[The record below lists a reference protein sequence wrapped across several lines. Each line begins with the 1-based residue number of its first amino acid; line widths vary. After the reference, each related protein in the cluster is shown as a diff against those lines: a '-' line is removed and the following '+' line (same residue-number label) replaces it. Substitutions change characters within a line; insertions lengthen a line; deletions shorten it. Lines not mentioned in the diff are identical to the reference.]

1 MKRVSLYSQS
11 RRLGAY
17 AKPGSSV
24 SLGISRAAADA
35 AMAAAAEAEAPPPP
49 SRMTLALR
57 RFRDRHA
64 RKLSMVASAL
74 ITLAIVAAYDKA
86 TSPRPITQNDIDQ
99 AVLHTLDKQP
109 PAPSHA
115 SVAYD
120 IIRPSVVRVNQVG
133 LEESDDTE
141 RAVGTGVV
149 IEESGTIL
157 TNIHVV
163 AGAER
168 ISVTFHDGTKSDA
181 HVVGVQPDDDLAVLK
196 VDTVPDDLKPATM
209 RSTGGLKIG
218 DEVIAVGHPFGIGPS
233 VSSGIVSGMRR
244 DYLNPKGKKTLTN
257 LIQFDAAANPGNSGG
272 PLVTA
277 NGEVVGIVTAIL
289 NPTDQRVFIGIG
301 FAVPIENAAGAA
313 GLSPF

>member
-1 MKRVSLYSQS
+1 MKRVTLYSQS
-11 RRLGAY
+11 RRMGPY
-17 AKPGSSV
+17 AQAG
-24 SLGISRAAADA
+24 RAADTA
-35 AMAAAAEAEAPPPP
+35 AVEPIEPPSPPPRIVLAFRRFT
-49 SRMTLALR
+49 SRYSRPLSIAGSVLLTLAVVAGYNH
-57 RFRDRHA
+57 FTA
-64 RKLSMVASAL
+64 PRKL
-74 ITLAIVAAYDKA
+74 
-86 TSPRPITQNDIDQ
+86 TQRDIDS
-99 AVLHTLDKQP
+99 AVLHTLEKQP
-109 PAPSHA
+109 MAPSRA
-115 SVAYD
+115 AVAYD

-133 LEESDDTE
+133 LEDSEDTE
-141 RAVGTGVV
+141 KAVGTGVV

-168 ISVTFHDGTKSDA
+168 ISVTFFDGTKSDA
-181 HVVGVQPDDDLAVLK
+181 HVVSVQPEDDLAVLK
-196 VDTVPDDLKPATM
+196 TDTIPDDLKPATL
-209 RSTGGLKIG
+209 RSTRGLNPG

>member
-1 MKRVSLYSQS
+1 MKRVTLYSQS
-11 RRLGAY
+11 RRMGPYSQVGRGADT
-17 AKPGSSV
+17 APVEPAEPPSPPPRIV
-24 SLGISRAAADA
+24 LAWRRFASRYSRPLS
-35 AMAAAAEAEAPPPP
+35 MAA
-49 SRMTLALR
+49 S
-57 RFRDRHA
+57 
-64 RKLSMVASAL
+64 VAV
-74 ITLAIVAAYDKA
+74 TLAIVAGYNHFTA
-86 TSPRPITQNDIDQ
+86 PRALTQRDIDS
-99 AVLHTLDKQP
+99 AVLHTLEKQP
-109 PAPSHA
+109 MAPSRA
-115 SVAYD
+115 TVAYD

-133 LEESDDTE
+133 LEDSEDTE
-141 RAVGTGVV
+141 KAVGTGVV

-168 ISVTFHDGTKSDA
+168 ISVTFFDGTKSDA
-181 HVVGVQPDDDLAVLK
+181 HVVSVQPEDDLAVLK
-196 VDTVPDDLKPATM
+196 ADTIPDDLKPATL
-209 RSTGGLKIG
+209 RSTRGLLPG